1 MAIITNLQARCQE
14 GKGPEFLAL
23 AKEMLPVTRK
33 YDGCNE
39 YNLCVNPE
47 NSDHIE
53 AFGKWDSKAYFDKY
67 IQWRMETGA
76 FEAMAPLLDGDPVI
90 RVLEV
95 DSVF

>member
-1 MAIITNLQARCQE
+1 MAIITNLQVQCQE

-23 AKEMLPVTRK
+23 AKELLPVTRA

-53 AFGKWDSKAYFDKY
+53 LFGKWDSKAHFDKY
-67 IQWRMETGA
+67 FQWRVDTGA
-76 FEAMAPLLDGDPVI
+76 FEAMAPFVEGDPVI
-90 RVLEV
+90 RAFDV
-95 DSVF
+95 DTVY